1 MEKLPSQTVINVVE
15 QSPQKVI
22 AADVAASAGVSLS
35 KAAQDLTALA
45 SLSQGDIAVSTEG
58 DLIYSFPPNLSSVL
72 KQNSLKFKTQQA
84 LLKIWPTLFYVIR
97 VSFGLV
103 LLASLAAI
111 FSTILFLSSSSSSDS
126 DNDRRRDNRSMG
138 GFGGGFWGPRYV
150 RQVLLLLVVV

>member
-1 MEKLPSQTVINVVE
+1 
-15 QSPQKVI
+15 
-22 AADVAASAGVSLS
+22 VSLS

-111 FSTILFLSSSSSSDS
+111 FSTILFLSSSSNS

-150 RQVLLLLVVV
+150 RQVLLLLLLWL